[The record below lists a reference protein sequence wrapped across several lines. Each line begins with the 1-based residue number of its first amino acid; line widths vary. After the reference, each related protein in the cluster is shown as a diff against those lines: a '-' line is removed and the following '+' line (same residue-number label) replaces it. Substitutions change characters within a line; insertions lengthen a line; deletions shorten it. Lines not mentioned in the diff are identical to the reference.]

1 MNNRIFSHTLHS
13 VLSAAKAASL
23 ALIAFTATSW
33 TLPGQSLPV
42 QPPIG
47 WQQIG
52 SRVTLTS
59 EARGADDLNPLTRA
73 VKRSQSRMFLQAAF
87 MVYKTVRPI
96 NGHEYYAV
104 IGSQRHSVTGYDAN
118 WVSRGYY
125 GKEMALMISGNGDL
139 VEYGPES
146 TVGSETTSW
155 SVGGSIGT
163 EGSSPS
169 ASANFS
175 FGMSFS
181 SPDVKFFTTAGP
193 NSLSIKTRL
202 PGGGADINRPPS
214 TDGYMLYPVAI
225 FRVPQ
230 GRGLT
235 LTFSSV
241 ALWEFQYTLPIV
253 NDTILRVNSAVF
265 HADFADKRLIDGNGS
280 CLSLSGANAI
290 VESCNNNSDL
300 QRWSMTPGGQLQ
312 NKATGAC
319 LERSNANSN
328 LTVGQCLSANEVG
341 EQRFAVGTNP
351 TTGIPGIRFT
361 TTGNIVRS
369 AARPGEA
376 VTFAPPQAMVNA
388 RDFWR
393 LQ

>member
-1 MNNRIFSHTLHS
+1 MNKSFFSLSIQTI
-13 VLSAAKAASL
+13 LSAAKAASL
-23 ALIAFTATSW
+23 ALIALTATTW
-33 TLPGQSLPV
+33 TVSGQGLPV
-42 QPPIG
+42 QPPSG

-52 SRVTLTS
+52 SRVVLTS
-59 EARGADDLNPLTRA
+59 EARGADDLNSLTLA

-87 MVYKTVRPI
+87 MVYKTRQAI

-125 GKEMALMISGNGDL
+125 GKEMGLMISGNGDL

-146 TVGSETTSW
+146 TVGSQTTSW
-155 SVGGSIGT
+155 SVGGSLGV
-163 EGSSPS
+163 EGSSVS
-169 ASANFS
+169 GSANFS

-181 SPDVKFFTTAGP
+181 SPDVKFHTTAGP
-193 NSLSIKTRL
+193 NSLSIQTKL
-202 PGGGADINRPPS
+202 PGGGGDINRPPS

-241 ALWEFQYTLPIV
+241 GMWEFQYTLPIV
-253 NDTILRVNSAVF
+253 NDTIFRANTAIF
-265 HADFADKRLIDGNGS
+265 QADFANKRLIDGNGS
-280 CLSLSGANAI
+280 CLTVSGANA
-290 VESCNNNSDL
+290 VTAACHTNNDL
-300 QRWSMTPGGQLQ
+300 ELWSMTPGGQLQ

-319 LERSNANSN
+319 LERVANSAS
-328 LTVGQCLSANEVG
+328 LAVGRCIGADEVG

-351 TTGIPGIRFT
+351 LTGIPGIRFS

-369 AARPGEA
+369 AARIGDP
-376 VTFAPPQAMVNA
+376 VTFAAPQAMANA

-393 LQ
+393 IQ